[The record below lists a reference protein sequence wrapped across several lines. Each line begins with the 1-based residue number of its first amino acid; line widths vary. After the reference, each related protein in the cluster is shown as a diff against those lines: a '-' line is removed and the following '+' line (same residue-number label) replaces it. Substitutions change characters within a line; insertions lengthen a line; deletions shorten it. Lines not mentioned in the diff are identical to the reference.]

1 MQAAVAFPD
10 AHAAN
15 NFVVNA
21 AASWQKCANREINT
35 RDVNKTIP
43 ATSSGKRN
51 LRRRAMASSRWT

>member
-21 AASWQKCANREINT
+21 AASWQKCANRETSI
-35 RDVNKTIP
+35 KTIP